1 MKRIEF
7 GALAALLLMA
17 CTGAAA
23 DHETLGDR
31 AYVDRNYGDALVEF
45 QLALRQAGADATL
58 LRKAGMAA
66 LNSRDLG
73 EAAVQFRSLA
83 QEDAGQAGLA
93 ADGLERVA
101 RAASSAGNR
110 AALQAAIQALR
121 EIAPNRALG
130 SFARELAIELEDA
143 PASNEGL
150 SILLFAAA
158 AAPDARLQDSLM
170 YAYGTNLVR
179 LGRCEDA
186 VPVFESV
193 LLRQRELSV
202 QSGARLRAAACGL
215 ELGRRLQNRGAA
227 GEAEV
232 WFDRAVAVGDN
243 NYPARR
249 AYLGLGDVRFARGDY
264 RGAADAFRN
273 ALIGGSAT
281 DSISRVAQRG
291 LDRVIGFVPV
301 DTTGTVIR

>member
-1 MKRIEF
+1 MTRRELSAL
-7 GALAALLLMA
+7 GAVLAA

-31 AYVDRNYGDALVEF
+31 AYVDHSYGDALVEF
-45 QLALRQAGADATL
+45 QLALRQDGADPVL
-58 LRKAGMAA
+58 MHKAGMAA

-73 EAAVQFRSLA
+73 VAVVQFRALA
-83 QEDAGQAGLA
+83 EEDADQSMLA
-93 ADGLERVA
+93 ADGLDRVA

-121 EIAPNRALG
+121 EVDPTRALR
-130 SFARELAIELEDA
+130 SFAQDLAIEFKDSA
-143 PASNEGL
+143 ASNDAL
-150 SILLFAAA
+150 SVILFAAA

-170 YAYGTNLVR
+170 YGYGLMLVR
-179 LGRCEDA
+179 LRRCDAA

-193 LLRQRELSV
+193 LLRQREMSV
-202 QSGARLRAAACGL
+202 QSGARLRAAACAF
-215 ELGRRLQNRGAA
+215 ESGRRRLNRGEP
-227 GEAEV
+227 GEAKP
-232 WFDRAVAVGDN
+232 WFERAIAVGDN
-243 NYPARR
+243 NYPARA
-249 AYLGLGDVRFARGDY
+249 AYLGLGDVRFALGDY
-264 RGAADAFRN
+264 EGAAVAFRN

-291 LDRVIGFVPV
+291 LDRVTGFVSV